1 MKILGIVKGMG
12 NILAK
17 GERPPKREICSF
29 GDNLPPLVS
38 HDTLSVLLAMFHRCN
53 GAFNYAVIL
62 WTEWKGNLPLYYP
75 LT

>member
-1 MKILGIVKGMG
+1 MKILGIVKGMR

-17 GERPPKREICSF
+17 GERPPRRDICSF

-38 HDTLSVLLAMFHRCN
+38 HDTLSFLLAVFHRCD

-62 WTEWKGNLPLYYP
+62 LTEWKGNIPL
-75 LT
+75 